1 MVDDE
6 QANALALAQRQGA
19 QSAGAPVL
27 VVGLDGRHLDLD
39 KGTHW
44 RLRGRLDC
52 RSRSVRDTSSGTVA
66 DRKRTIPAGYGA
78 FAWKF
83 TFVM

>member
-1 MVDDE
+1 
-6 QANALALAQRQGA
+6 
-19 QSAGAPVL
+19 
-27 VVGLDGRHLDLD
+27 
-39 KGTHW
+39 
-44 RLRGRLDC
+44 
-52 RSRSVRDTSSGTVA
+52 VRDTSSGTVA